1 MLWTKIKRIIKTGAK
16 SFARNG
22 SVSVA
27 STLVM
32 TVTLSVIASLIFVG
46 ALLQSTLQGI
56 KEKVDI
62 NIYLED
68 SASADQAKVLQTR
81 IEGLSEVVTVTYTSA
96 DEALSAF
103 RERHAG
109 NPLIVDALDEV
120 GGNPLEA
127 SLNVRAN
134 DPSQYQAIADYVQV
148 QNTSGENTRD
158 IVKKISYIENK
169 EAIDTLSRIIDS
181 SDRLGIIVALF
192 FIFISILITFNTVRL
207 AIYTSKDEIAVMRL
221 VGASSRYIKGP
232 FVIVGV
238 LYGFISSVV
247 ALALFYPI
255 TYWLGPL
262 TYNLGTG
269 MNIFNYYL
277 DNFIQITLIIIG
289 TGVILGIISSYLAV
303 KKYIKL

>member
-32 TVTLSVIASLIFVG
+32 TVTLTVIASLIFVG

-81 IEGLSEVVTVTYTSA
+81 IEGLPEVVTVTYTSA
-96 DEALSAF
+96 DEALVAF

-134 DPSQYQAIADYVQV
+134 DPSQYQAIADFVQV
-148 QNTSGENTRD
+148 QNVSGENTRN

-232 FVIVGV
+232 FVIVGI
-238 LYGFISSVV
+238 LYGFISSIV

>member
-1 MLWTKIKRIIKTGAK
+1 MIWIKIKRIIKTGAK
-16 SFARNG
+16 SFTRNG

-62 NIYLED
+62 NVYLESTATEEQALALKD
-68 SASADQAKVLQTR
+68 SVAALPEVAS
-81 IEGLSEVVTVTYTSA
+81 VTYTSA
-96 DEALSAF
+96 AQALDAF
-103 RERHAG
+103 RARHEG
-109 NPLIVDALDEV
+109 NPLITSALDEV

-127 SLNVRAN
+127 SLNIRAV
-134 DPSQYQAIADYVQV
+134 DPSQYQAIADFIGQ
-148 QNTSGENTRD
+148 RD

-181 SDRLGIIVALF
+181 SEKLGIIVAVF
-192 FIFISILITFNTVRL
+192 FALISILITFNTVRL

-232 FVIVGV
+232 FLIIGII
-238 LYGFISSVV
+238 YGFIS
-247 ALALFYPI
+247 ALITLILFYPI
-255 TYWLGPL
+255 TYWMGPL

-269 MNIFNYYL
+269 MNVFTYYL
-277 DNFIQITLIIIG
+277 DNFMEITAIVFAG
-289 TGVILGIISSYLAV
+289 GVILGIIASYLAV
-303 KKYIKL
+303 RKYIKV

>member
-1 MLWTKIKRIIKTGAK
+1 MFWTKIKRVIKTGSV

-32 TVTLSVIASLIFVG
+32 TVTLSVITSLLFIG

-56 KEKVDI
+56 REKVDI
-62 NIYLED
+62 NVYLES
-68 SASADQAKVLQTR
+68 SASEEQAIALKTALEGR
-81 IEGLSEVVTVTYTSA
+81 IEVETVTYTTA
-96 DEALSAF
+96 AEALVAF

-109 NPLIVDALDEV
+109 NPLIVDALEEV

-127 SLNVRAN
+127 SLNIRAN
-134 DPSQYQAIADYVQV
+134 DPSQYQAIADFVQQ
-148 QNTSGENTRD
+148 QNTVGNTQN
-158 IVKKISYIENK
+158 IVKKISYTENK

-181 SDRLGIIVALF
+181 SERLGIIIAIF
-192 FIFISILITFNTVRL
+192 FIIISILITFNTVRL

-232 FVIVGV
+232 FVIIGI
-238 LYGFISSVV
+238 LYGFIS
-247 ALALFYPI
+247 AIITLLLFYPI
-255 TYWLGPL
+255 TYSLGSL

-269 MNIFNYYL
+269 LNIFTYYF
-277 DNFIQITLIIIG
+277 DNFFEIAIVVIG
-289 TGVILGIISSYLAV
+289 SGIILGIISSYLAV
-303 KKYIKL
+303 RKYIKL

>member
-1 MLWTKIKRIIKTGAK
+1 MIWIKIKRVIKTGLK

-32 TVTLSVIASLIFVG
+32 TVTLSVITALIFVG
-46 ALLQSTLQGI
+46 ALLQSTLQDI

-62 NIYLED
+62 NVYLENTTTE
-68 SASADQAKVLQTR
+68 DQAQSLQKAVKAR
-81 IEGLSEVVTVTYTSA
+81 PEVAEVTYTSA
-96 DEALSAF
+96 EQALVAF

-127 SLNVRAN
+127 SLNIRAN
-134 DPSQYQAIADYVQV
+134 DPSQYQAISDFIAV
-148 QNTSGENTRD
+148 QNESGENIKG

-169 EAIDTLSRIIDS
+169 DAIDTLSRIIDS
-181 SDRLGIIVALF
+181 SQRLGFIVALF
-192 FIFISILITFNTVRL
+192 FIVISILITFNTVRL

-221 VGASSRYIKGP
+221 VGASARYIKGP
-232 FVIVGV
+232 FVIVGI
-238 LYGFISSVV
+238 LYGLISAIITLV
-247 ALALFYPI
+247 LFYPI
-255 TYWLGPL
+255 TYSLGNL

-269 MNIFNYYL
+269 LNVFTYYL
-277 DNFIQITLIIIG
+277 TNFMQITAIVVGAGLIFG
-289 TGVILGIISSYLAV
+289 MISSYMAV
-303 KKYIKL
+303 RKYIKL

>member
-32 TVTLSVIASLIFVG
+32 TVTLSVITSLIFVG

-62 NIYLED
+62 NVYLE
-68 SASADQAKVLQTR
+68 SSSTESQAQALQARLEARPEVASV
-81 IEGLSEVVTVTYTSA
+81 SYTTA
-96 DEALSAF
+96 EEALAAF
-103 RERHAG
+103 RTRHEG

-127 SLNVRAN
+127 SLNIRAT
-134 DPSQYQAIADYVQV
+134 DPSKYQGIADFIQA
-148 QNTSGENTRD
+148 QNTSGENTQN

-181 SDRLGIIVALF
+181 SERLGIIIALF
-192 FIFISILITFNTVRL
+192 FIIISILITFNTVRL

-232 FVIVGV
+232 FVIIGI
-238 LYGFISSVV
+238 LYGFISS
-247 ALALFYPI
+247 LITLIIFYPI
-255 TYWLGPL
+255 TYSLGNL

-269 MNIFNYYL
+269 MNVFTYYL
-277 DNFIQITLIIIG
+277 ANFLEITAIVIA
-289 TGVILGIISSYLAV
+289 TGVILGMISSYLAV
-303 KKYIKL
+303 RKYIKL

>member
-68 SASADQAKVLQTR
+68 SASPDQAKVLQTR
-81 IEGLSEVVTVTYTSA
+81 IEGLPEVFTVTYTSA
-96 DEALSAF
+96 DEALAAF

-134 DPSQYQAIADYVQV
+134 DPSQYQAIADFVQA

-247 ALALFYPI
+247 TLILFYPI

>member
-1 MLWTKIKRIIKTGAK
+1 MLWTKIKRIIKTGSK

-32 TVTLSVIASLIFVG
+32 TVTLSVITSLIFVG

-62 NIYLED
+62 NVYLESSATD
-68 SASADQAKVLQTR
+68 SQAESLRTALDERPDVAL
-81 IEGLSEVVTVTYTSA
+81 VTYTTA
-96 DEALSAF
+96 EEVLAAF
-103 RERHAG
+103 RARHEG

-127 SLNVRAN
+127 SINIRAV
-134 DPSQYQAIADYVQV
+134 DPSQYQAIADFIQEKNV
-148 QNTSGENTRD
+148 SGENTRN
-158 IVKKISYIENK
+158 IVKKISYLDNK
-169 EAIDTLSRIIDS
+169 EAIDTLSRIIS
-181 SDRLGIIVALF
+181 SSERLGIIIAIF
-192 FIFISILITFNTVRL
+192 FIIISILITFNTVRL

-232 FVIVGV
+232 FVIIGI
-238 LYGFISSVV
+238 LYGFISSVIT
-247 ALALFYPI
+247 LAIFYPI
-255 TYWLGPL
+255 TYSLGNL

-269 MNIFNYYL
+269 MNVFTYYL
-277 DNFIQITLIIIG
+277 ANFMQITVIVIV
-289 TGVILGIISSYLAV
+289 TGVVLGMISSYLAV

>member
-68 SASADQAKVLQTR
+68 SATVDQAKVLQSR

-96 DEALSAF
+96 DEALAAF
-103 RERHAG
+103 RDRHAG

-134 DPSQYQAIADYVQV
+134 DPSQYQAIADFVQV

-238 LYGFISSVV
+238 FYGFISSVV

>member
-68 SASADQAKVLQTR
+68 SSTPDQAKVLQSR
-81 IEGLSEVVTVTYTSA
+81 IEGLPEVATVTYTSA
-96 DEALSAF
+96 DEALAAF

-127 SLNVRAN
+127 SFNVRAN
-134 DPSQYQAIADYVQV
+134 DPSQYQAIADFVQV

-232 FVIVGV
+232 FVIVGI